1 MKRTYTDR
9 EILEMAVGLI
19 DTDPDADLDGDGSVT
34 AADAREALR
43 RAAGSEE
50 APPSP
55 PGTPSSPGA
64 PVEPT
69 REALLARI
77 LRSDPGRGASGFD
90 ADALFRDYVP
100 LYENAASKAAENAYG
115 LLASRT
121 GGYGSSY
128 AVTAS
133 AGIYDDV
140 MKDLADRRTEL
151 TRLQMESEKL
161 ALSKQQASLSA
172 LYDALGLLD
181 ADDARAYER
190 TQDELSLA
198 LSAAALGDF
207 SRLAALGVD
216 ASSEEE
222 KQALALASEKA
233 KLGDYSALEA
243 LGVDVTALREKDALA
258 RAESAAKF
266 GDYSLLEAL
275 GIDAEQRRYE
285 DLLSVASA
293 LAKLGDYSALEA
305 LGVDLTSLREQN
317 ALETALALAKYGDFS
332 LLGDFTDNVSAL
344 RTKIPAS
351 VQKGAENA
359 YAYGGRSALT
369 AYLDRQVG
377 YGQITEEDKRRI
389 LTLLTGA

>member
-1 MKRTYTDR
+1 MKKTYTDR
-9 EILEMAVGLI
+9 EILDMAVGLLAA
-19 DTDPDADLDGDGSVT
+19 DPDADLDGDGDVT
-34 AADAREALR
+34 AADARAAAR
-43 RAAGSEE
+43 RAAGLED
-50 APPSP
+50 APPP
-55 PGTPSSPGA
+55 PADAPGRPA
-64 PVEPT
+64 
-69 REALLARI
+69 REDLISRI
-77 LRSDPGRGASGFD
+77 LRTDPGKASSGFD

-100 LYENAASKAAENAYG
+100 IYENAASKAAENAYG

-133 AGIYDDV
+133 AGVYDDY
-140 MKDLADRRTEL
+140 MKELADRRTEL
-151 TRLQMESEKL
+151 MRLQTESEKL
-161 ALSKQQASLSA
+161 ALSKQQATLSA

-181 ADDARAYER
+181 GDEARAYGR
-190 TQDELSLA
+190 AQDELSLA
-198 LSAAALGDF
+198 FRAAALGDF
-207 SRLAALGVD
+207 SRLAALGFDV
-216 ASSEEE
+216 SSVEE

-233 KLGDYSALEA
+233 QLGDYSALEA
-243 LGVDVTALREKDALA
+243 LGIDVSALREKDELS
-258 RAESAAKF
+258 RAERAAKY

-275 GIDAEQRRYE
+275 GIDVEQKRYE

-305 LGVDLTSLREQN
+305 LGVDLTSLREKD

-332 LLGDFTDNVSAL
+332 LLGGFTDNASAL
-344 RTKIPAS
+344 RARIPAS

-389 LTLLTGA
+389 LVLLTGA

>member
-34 AADAREALR
+34 AADARESSR
-43 RAAGSEE
+43 IAAGLEE
-50 APPSP
+50 APPPSP
-55 PGTPSSPGA
+55 QA
-64 PVEPT
+64 PEGPT

-198 LSAAALGDF
+198 FRAAALGDF

-233 KLGDYSALEA
+233 QLGDYSALEA
-243 LGVDVTALREKDALA
+243 LGIDVSALREKDALS
-258 RAESAAKF
+258 RAERAAKY

-344 RTKIPAS
+344 RTKIPVS
-351 VQKGAENA
+351 VQRGAENA
-359 YAYGGRSALT
+359 YAIGGRAYLNS
-369 AYLDRQVG
+369 YLDRQVG